1 MPAQTQQSPQHTP
14 VMQQYLGFKA
24 EHPDMLLFFRMGD
37 FYELFYEDA
46 RKVSRLLDIALT
58 TRGKS
63 AGDPIPMAGVPF
75 HAVDSYLARLI
86 KMGESVVIC
95 EQVGDPALCKGP
107 VERKIARII
116 TPGTITDEGLLYDRI
131 DNLLIAIAVNETKFG
146 MASLDISCGR
156 FSLMELDDIETL
168 AGELERLRPA
178 EILLGEDSSLQNKI
192 QVQARVTLR
201 PAWHFDN
208 DNAERL
214 IKQQYAIHDLAGFGC
229 TDVPLVVS
237 AAGCLLHYVQE
248 TQRSLLPHL
257 LPPQVEYQDDCIVLD
272 AISRRNLELETD
284 LNGCRDHSL
293 LNVIDT
299 TSTCMGGR
307 LLRRWLHRPV
317 RNQETLR
324 LRHDAIKNLLSDRK
338 YIQFHELLRG
348 VGDIERIM
356 TRVALKSARPRD
368 LVQLRNS
375 LTQLPLIKDL
385 LKGID
390 SPHLQI
396 LDNQIQA
403 FPGIHGRL
411 IKAIVDTP
419 PVTLRDGGVIA
430 DGYDQDLDE
439 LRCLSLNAGQFL
451 IDLEKRERERSGIGN
466 LKVGF
471 NRVHGY
477 YIEISRTRSASVPAD
492 YNRRQTLKACE
503 RFITPEL
510 KEFEHKI
517 LSAREKALAK
527 EKLLYE
533 ALLDYLCGY
542 LSDLQQCAAA
552 IAELD
557 VLICFA
563 ERAESLDLNPPEL
576 TDVPGFLIKGGRHP
590 VVEQIQTEP
599 FIANDLDMHDSRRM
613 LIITGPN
620 MGGKSTYMRQVALI
634 VILAHIGSYVPATS
648 ARIGPVDRIFTRIG
662 AADDLAGGR
671 STFMVEMTET
681 ANILNNATHCSL
693 VLMDEVGRGTST
705 FDGLALAWACSA
717 HLANET
723 KAFTLFATHYFEM
736 TALPEHVD
744 DVFNVH
750 LDAIEH
756 GDKIIFMHAV
766 KDGPANQSYGLQ
778 VASLAGIPTR
788 VIKEARLRLQEMETS
803 PVPLSNQ
810 QQNDLFTKKHPLI
823 DALEMIDPD
832 GISPKQALEVLYN
845 LRSMLDS
852 D

>member
-116 TPGTITDEGLLYDRI
+116 TPGTITDEGLLDDRI

-284 LNGCRDHSL
+284 LNGCRDRSL

>member
-1 MPAQTQQSPQHTP
+1 
-14 VMQQYLGFKA
+14 
-24 EHPDMLLFFRMGD
+24 
-37 FYELFYEDA
+37 
-46 RKVSRLLDIALT
+46 
-58 TRGKS
+58 
-63 AGDPIPMAGVPF
+63 
-75 HAVDSYLARLI
+75 
-86 KMGESVVIC
+86 
-95 EQVGDPALCKGP
+95 
-107 VERKIARII
+107 
-116 TPGTITDEGLLYDRI
+116 
-131 DNLLIAIAVNETKFG
+131 
-146 MASLDISCGR
+146 
-156 FSLMELDDIETL
+156 MELEDIETL

-178 EILLGEDSSLQNKI
+178 EILLGEDSGLLNKI
-192 QVQARVTLR
+192 QVQTRVTLR

-208 DNAERL
+208 NNAERL

-229 TDVPLVVS
+229 AGMPLVVS

-248 TQRSLLPHL
+248 TQRSMLPHL
-257 LPPQVEYQDDCIVLD
+257 LPPQVEYQDDCIILD

-293 LNVIDT
+293 LNIIDT

-307 LLRRWLHRPV
+307 VLRRWLHRPV
-317 RNQETLR
+317 RDRDTLR
-324 LRHDAIKNLLSDRK
+324 LRHDAIKNLLYDRK

-375 LTQLPLIKDL
+375 LTQVPLIKDL
-385 LKGID
+385 LKDID
-390 SPHLQI
+390 SPHLQT
-396 LDNQIQA
+396 LNNQIQP
-403 FPGIHGRL
+403 FPGIHERL
-411 IKAIVDTP
+411 IKAIIDTP

-451 IDLEKRERERSGIGN
+451 IDLEKREQERSGIGN

-477 YIEISRTRSASVPAD
+477 YIEISRTRSTSVPAD

-510 KEFEHKI
+510 KEFEQKI

-533 ALLDYLCGY
+533 ELLDYLCGY
-542 LSDLQQCAAA
+542 LADLQQCAAA

-576 TDVPGFLIKGGRHP
+576 TDVPGFNLKGSRHP

-599 FIANDLDMHDSRRM
+599 FIANDIDMHDSRRM

-634 VILAHIGSYVPATS
+634 VILAHIGSYVPAAS
-648 ARIGPVDRIFTRIG
+648 ASIGPVDRIFTRIG

-717 HLANET
+717 YLANET

-744 DVFNVH
+744 NVFNVH

-756 GDKIIFMHAV
+756 GDKIVFMHAV

-803 PVPLSNQ
+803 PTPLSNQ
-810 QQNDLFTKKHPLI
+810 QQNDLFTKKNPLI

-845 LRSMLDS
+845 LRSMLDP